1 MMDNKITSKIHNTT
15 LISKMAAIVSAS
27 IFLSCALLPAAYA
40 QVANQAV
47 VEEALN
53 KQWAPVSSATGG
65 QKKSVTVHS
74 VKLGKAAKAALSDV
88 GIDGVPKGAM
98 MTPALVDFTVREY
111 YRTETLAVRRVRE
124 VKLYKDSFDEWRMLS
139 GASRAPDVRTYEPA
153 AK

>member
-1 MMDNKITSKIHNTT
+1 MTSSTRSIQASASRSLKHW
-15 LISKMAAIVSAS
+15 AAISAL
-27 IFLSCALLPAAYA
+27 FAGMLLPTAFA
-40 QVANQAV
+40 QVATQGV
-47 VEEALN
+47 VTETLK
-53 KQWAPVSSATGG
+53 KQWSPVSSVTGG

-74 VKLGKAAKAALSDV
+74 VKLGKAAKASLSDV

-111 YRTETLAVRRVRE
+111 YRTESLAVRRVRE

>member
-1 MMDNKITSKIHNTT
+1 MTTSTQSIQAST
-15 LISKMAAIVSAS
+15 LAPPKHWAALIALVTGFFLPTVS
-27 IFLSCALLPAAYA
+27 A

-47 VEEALN
+47 VTDTLK
-53 KQWAPVSSATGG
+53 KQWAPVTSVTGG

-74 VKLGKAAKAALSDV
+74 IKLGKTAKAALSDV

>member
-1 MMDNKITSKIHNTT
+1 MVKPRSQGLPLYIPLYLFHTTSRRRFMTSSTRSIQASASRSLKHW
-15 LISKMAAIVSAS
+15 AAISALFVG
-27 IFLSCALLPAAYA
+27 ILLPTAFA
-40 QVANQAV
+40 
-47 VEEALN
+47 
-53 KQWAPVSSATGG
+53 
-65 QKKSVTVHS
+65 
-74 VKLGKAAKAALSDV
+74 LGKAAKASLSDV

-111 YRTETLAVRRVRE
+111 YRTESLAVRRVRE